1 MTKVRAQD
9 TPSIDAETFWEI
21 VNVGIRAGQAT
32 DPAVGTEVA
41 GQAENPYYR
50 AGNAIRELL
59 TGEDPL
65 LFDAGMSRFTA
76 LMDLYGRN
84 VLDTWLR
91 PSGQGAK
98 AHAKTHDIHPAIID
112 VAARVRLSAN
122 GRFAQRKF
130 LDEVESHAA
139 KWYTDYDE
147 WRQSSHSQER
157 QQEQQPDT

>member
-1 MTKVRAQD
+1 MAKLRAQD

-21 VNVGIRAGQAT
+21 VNVGIRAGQT
-32 DPAVGTEVA
+32 SEPAVENDLSAQV
-41 GQAENPYYR
+41 ENPYYR
-50 AGNAIRELL
+50 AGAAIREML

-65 LFDAGMSRFTA
+65 LFEAGMSRFTA

-91 PSGQGAK
+91 PSAKGAK
-98 AHAKTHDIHPAIID
+98 AHDIHPAIID

-139 KWYTDYDE
+139 KWYADNDE
-147 WRQSSHSQER
+147 WQHSSPS
-157 QQEQQPDT
+157 QEQQPDT